1 MKDKAENVGV
11 GYDMKTQL
19 ESLHLIC
26 KAMGEMKNFCTHI
39 ICVMYLPSSYPHMIL
54 KGSGL

>member
-26 KAMGEMKNFCTHI
+26 KAMGEMKNFMDAVTI
-39 ICVMYLPSSYPHMIL
+39 GLPWWL
-54 KGSGL
+54 RW